1 MCRAVLI
8 LVSLYTCSTDLRPRS
23 PFVLGKYSNS
33 FEDAGCFSL
42 VSLGIFLIILS
53 SSFKSFTG
61 QCIIGMWYV
70 RAGRAKVVVA
80 CTLCLSDSGDDKI
93 SHTLWRYSL
102 PLSLSVC
109 LSLSLSLPV
118 SVCLSISVS
127 VSLYLS
133 VSLCLSLSLCL
144 SVCLSLS
151 LSLSLCVSLSF
162 SLSVPLTV
170 SLSVSIYLVPSYS
183 SLPRILTLSNVNH
196 NSE

>member
-8 LVSLYTCSTDLRPRS
+8 LVSLYTCSTDLRPRP

-42 VSLGIFLIILS
+42 VSLGIFLSIQS

-61 QCIIGMWYV
+61 QCKIGTWYI

-109 LSLSLSLPV
+109 LCLSLCLCLCL

-127 VSLYLS
+127 LS
-133 VSLCLSLSLCL
+133 L
-144 SVCLSLS
+144 SVCL
-151 LSLSLCVSLSF
+151 CVSL